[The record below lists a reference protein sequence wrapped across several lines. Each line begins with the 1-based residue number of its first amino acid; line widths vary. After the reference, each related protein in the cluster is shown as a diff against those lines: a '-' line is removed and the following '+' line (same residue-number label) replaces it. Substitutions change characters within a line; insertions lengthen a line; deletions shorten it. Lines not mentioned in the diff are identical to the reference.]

1 MTLADST
8 SPDSTTSATAAAMD
22 SAATAPTAVDVT
34 TPAPPISPP
43 IRAKPQTRITV
54 LPHADL
60 CPQGAEFDARQGR
73 KLVDAL
79 LEHGITIEHA
89 CEKVGA
95 CSTCHVHLRAGA
107 EAIAPADD
115 EEEDQ
120 LDAAWG
126 LDAQSRLACCVKLVG
141 PTLVVELP
149 RYTKNHAREA

>member
-1 MTLADST
+1 MTIADSL
-8 SPDSTTSATAAAMD
+8 SPDSTMPDAVAAAD
-22 SAATAPTAVDVT
+22 SVGTASTAVDVT
-34 TPAPPISPP
+34 MPSPSAAV
-43 IRAKPQTRITV
+43 RPQTRITV

-60 CPQGAEFDARQGR
+60 CPQGAQFDARQGR

-107 EAIAPADD
+107 EAITPADD

-126 LDAQSRLACCVKLVG
+126 LDAQSRLACCVKLKG

>member
-1 MTLADST
+1 MTLAHTTPLDST
-8 SPDSTTSATAAAMD
+8 A
-22 SAATAPTAVDVT
+22 APTLPLATDT
-34 TPAPPISPP
+34 AIPAASPAA
-43 IRAKPQTRITV
+43 RPQTRITV
-54 LPHADL
+54 LPHTEL

-79 LEHGITIEHA
+79 LDHGITIEHA

-95 CSTCHVHLRAGA
+95 CATCHVHLRAGA
-107 EAIAPADD
+107 EAIAPADE

-126 LDAQSRLACCVKLVG
+126 LDAQSRLACCVKLKG
-141 PTLVVELP
+141 STLTVELP